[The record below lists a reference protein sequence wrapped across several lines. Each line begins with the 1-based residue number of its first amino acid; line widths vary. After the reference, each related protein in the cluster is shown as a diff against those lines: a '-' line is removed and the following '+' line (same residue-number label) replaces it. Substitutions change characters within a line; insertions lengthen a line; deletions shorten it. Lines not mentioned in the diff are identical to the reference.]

1 MGECP
6 APGWSPHPEGGDLRG
21 DPQVGSPESAPGMH
35 VLRTVAE
42 NEHGFGGGVHG
53 RGQRAQVSKRK
64 LMVVIVLSSLCLVL
78 EQLESLHRSPLC
90 LLRGRGS
97 RVWLL
102 YTAEFVTSFSSNSVS
117 PFLSRVHL
125 LWGNGHSYF
134 PNCGLTWFLPTDV
147 IRLTWLPFRL
157 PQSPGPLLLHLRGA
171 KPRGLICRTR
181 HKGGPPKIGN
191 KYWFPG
197 WITVLCGAVGSLG
210 ASNAW

>member
-1 MGECP
+1 MEDQLAGEVMGSFWREGHLLWFEMGECP

-21 DPQVGSPESAPGMH
+21 DPQVGGPESAPGMH

-97 RVWLL
+97 RV
-102 YTAEFVTSFSSNSVS
+102 
-117 PFLSRVHL
+117 
-125 LWGNGHSYF
+125 
-134 PNCGLTWFLPTDV
+134 
-147 IRLTWLPFRL
+147 
-157 PQSPGPLLLHLRGA
+157 
-171 KPRGLICRTR
+171 
-181 HKGGPPKIGN
+181 
-191 KYWFPG
+191 
-197 WITVLCGAVGSLG
+197 
-210 ASNAW
+210 